1 METQQVDKPVFEIII
16 SLGALM
22 VSLSKRVRICF
33 ANKNLELTPDQFALL
48 DALYCCAEPLTQT
61 DLVNLLD
68 RDKTVVMR
76 QTDTLEKRGFLA
88 RVVSPKDRRRKLL
101 MLTPEGHNIHVQ
113 AQGLIE
119 ELLAELFGDVS
130 PQALNDLLRGVKEL
144 QGKMKSP
151 TE

>member
-1 METQQVDKPVFEIII
+1 M
-16 SLGALM
+16 
-22 VSLSKRVRICF
+22 
-33 ANKNLELTPDQFALL
+33 
-48 DALYCCAEPLTQT
+48 
-61 DLVNLLD
+61 
-68 RDKTVVMR
+68 VMR

-101 MLTPEGHNIHVQ
+101 MLTPEGHNIHAQ
-113 AQGLIE
+113 AQGLVE